1 MEIIFNGSV
10 EQENRGGREEKEIS
24 RAGFVFVTKQL
35 WDTSNV
41 HYRKESKG
49 TS

>member
-41 HYRKESKG
+41 CLDRKSVV
-49 TS
+49 